1 MHVADRS
8 GVRSLACAAGL
19 SLALA
24 AGGVGAA
31 LLAAQAGAQGAGEE
45 GAAPVAEAQGAAMS
59 AGYSDVAEGD
69 WWLPYVA
76 YVTGR
81 GVMGDED
88 GDGAFGARAQATRAE
103 VVSALWRMA
112 GSPEAAYGGQFS
124 DVAPEDDAAAALAWA
139 LSAGVVS
146 APEGGSGAFRP
157 SEAATREEAAAM
169 VARYAH
175 GEGSGDLSAFP
186 DGGRASAWA
195 APALS
200 WCASAG
206 LISGES
212 GTGLLKPGDPLT
224 RAQLAKVLTKAS
236 ALGRRAA
243 GAAGSA
249 LAAAGDQAV
258 AGAAQTPTT
267 AGTQDEGSAKA
278 GASADTGGQTDSPAA
293 SQQAAAGEQASAGGT
308 AYAPY
313 QQGQAAASFDAA
325 DGGSSGSQG
334 SSDMGGSTPS
344 SGSASTGNAAASGGS
359 SSGTAA
365 QPAQRRWV
373 VDQAAYDEQV
383 WVVDQA
389 AYDEQVWVVDQA
401 AYDEQVLVSDAWDET
416 VYTGV
421 GYYYYYADGYKAY
434 SDSDAFD
441 HGVWLDNQGLSTRYT
456 CLEET
461 ETIHHD
467 AEYETVHHDEI
478 GHTETVHHDEIGHTE
493 TVHHDEVGHWE

>member
-1 MHVADRS
+1 MRIA
-8 GVRSLACAAGL
+8 GKLGAGAAAWLAG
-19 SLALA
+19 LALA
-24 AGGVGAA
+24 A
-31 LLAAQAGAQGAGEE
+31 AGAGCAWA
-45 GAAPVAEAQGAAMS
+45 AAPQAEAAGVAEAQGAAMER
-59 AGYSDVAEGD
+59 AYSDVARGD

-88 GDGAFGARAQATRAE
+88 ADGAFGVKDQATRAE
-103 VVSALWRMA
+103 VVCALWRMA
-112 GSPEAAYGGQFS
+112 GSPEAAYAGGFS
-124 DVAPEDDAAAALAWA
+124 DVAEGDACAPAVAWA

-146 APEGGSGAFRP
+146 APSDGVGGEFRP
-157 SEAATREEAAAM
+157 ADPATREEAAAM
-169 VARYAH
+169 VARYAS
-175 GEGSGDLSAFP
+175 GSGRAVAGDLAAFP
-186 DGGRASAWA
+186 DGSEASPWA
-195 APALS
+195 VDALS
-200 WCASAG
+200 WCVGNG

-212 GTGLLKPGDPLT
+212 GTGLLKPADPLT

-236 ALGRRAA
+236 ALGRRASA
-243 GAAGSA
+243 TAGSA
-249 LAAAGDQAV
+249 LAATGVQAGEA
-258 AGAAQTPTT
+258 
-267 AGTQDEGSAKA
+267 AGTQDEDAAKTGVGVA
-278 GASADTGGQTDSPAA
+278 AAATAVGGDGNQASTAVT
-293 SQQAAAGEQASAGGT
+293 SQQAAAGTQASTGGT
-308 AYAPY
+308 AYAPS
-313 QQGQAAASFDAA
+313 QQGQGAASFDAA

-421 GYYYYYADGYKAY
+421 GYYYFFADGYKAY

-441 HGVWLDNQGLSTRYT
+441 HGVWLGNQGLSTRYT

-478 GHTETVHHDEIGHTE
+478 GHTETVHHDEVGHTE

>member
-186 DGGRASAWA
+186 DGERASAWA
-195 APALS
+195 APGLS

-224 RAQLAKVLTKAS
+224 RAQLAKILTKAS

-243 GAAGSA
+243 ATAGSA

-313 QQGQAAASFDAA
+313 QQGQGAASYDAA
-325 DGGSSGSQG
+325 DGGSSAFQG
-334 SSDMGGSTPS
+334 SDASGG
-344 SGSASTGNAAASGGS
+344 GAASTGNTTPSGGS

-389 AYDEQVWVVDQA
+389 AYDEQA
-401 AYDEQVLVSDAWDET
+401 LVSEAWDET
-416 VYTGV
+416 IYTGV
-421 GYYYYYADGYKAY
+421 GYYYFFADGYKAY
-434 SDSDAFD
+434 SHEEMYE
-441 HGVWLDNQGLSTRYT
+441 HGFALMDQGLSTRYT